1 MSSALRPYPKPAP
14 RQPRGKKPVPRVN
27 PERKAKRFEAA
38 YGAKGSWIREQRC
51 VCTGRCTGEWVKD
64 SRIGQVQ
71 VVVVAAHAT
80 SRGAGG
86 DSRDLIPLASH
97 LHAWA
102 HGPGGSHPAL
112 GRRFGL
118 NLKELAKDFETRW
131 QQIVARAKQVSGR

>member
-14 RQPRGKKPVPRVN
+14 RQPRGKRPLPRVN
-27 PERKAKRFEAA
+27 PERKAKRYAA
-38 YGAKGSWIREQRC
+38 AFGEKGSWVRAQRC
-51 VCTGRCTGEWVKD
+51 CCTGRSTGQWVKD
-64 SRIGQVQ
+64 RHLGLVR
-71 VVVVAAHAT
+71 VEVVAAHAT

-86 DSRDLIPLASH
+86 ESRDLIPLASH

-118 NLKELAKDFETRW
+118 NLKAKAREYERRW
-131 QQIVARAKQVSGR
+131 RLVVARQEQVSGR